1 MAGLSGLKKKTEPTE
16 EDLKLDA
23 FISGA
28 EKRVKSL
35 EPSNKKFMRKTF
47 SINED
52 IDQLIDELVV
62 RAQNARISRSSI
74 LRIAIESLSECSSEE
89 LKEILRKNDN

>member
-1 MAGLSGLKKKTEPTE
+1 MAGLSGLKKKPEPTE

-35 EPSNKKFMRKTF
+35 EPSDKKYIRYTF
-47 SINED
+47 SLNED
-52 IDQLIDELVV
+52 VSNLIDELVV
-62 RAQNARISRSSI
+62 KSQNARISRSSI
-74 LRIAIESLSECSSEE
+74 VRTAIENLAAYNSDE
-89 LKEILRKNDN
+89 LKEILNKYNK

>member
-1 MAGLSGLKKKTEPTE
+1 
-16 EDLKLDA
+16 
-23 FISGA
+23 
-28 EKRVKSL
+28 
-35 EPSNKKFMRKTF
+35 MRKTF

-74 LRIAIESLSECSSEE
+74 LRIAIENLADYSSEE
-89 LKEILRKNDN
+89 LKETLKKFDK